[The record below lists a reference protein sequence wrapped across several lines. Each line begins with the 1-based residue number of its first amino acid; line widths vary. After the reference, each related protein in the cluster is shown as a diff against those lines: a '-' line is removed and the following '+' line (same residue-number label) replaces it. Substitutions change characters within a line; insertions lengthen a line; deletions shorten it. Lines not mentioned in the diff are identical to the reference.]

1 MIAATSHTKGN
12 YFHIKKFD
20 NLVQDLL
27 LLHQIISRFNTL
39 KLN

>member
-1 MIAATSHTKGN
+1 MIAAISHINGDF
-12 YFHIKKFD
+12 FHIKKFY

-27 LLHQIISRFNTL
+27 LLHQIISRFNTP